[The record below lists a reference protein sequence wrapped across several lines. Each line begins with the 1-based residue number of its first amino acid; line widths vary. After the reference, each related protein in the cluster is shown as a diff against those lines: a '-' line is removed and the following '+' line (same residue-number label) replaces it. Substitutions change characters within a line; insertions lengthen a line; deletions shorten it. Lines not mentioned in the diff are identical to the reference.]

1 MRPSPTLLAGPARS
15 VRLLAAAA
23 LLPLTTAALALS
35 ASPAQAQV
43 VSGNGCTDTD
53 GVTVVV
59 DFTDLGGDIEVGCA
73 EGDPASGREALESAG
88 FAPEDSQPGMICT
101 IDNQPDPCPEEFD
114 GSYWSYWFAED
125 EAWASYQ
132 VGADDADPAPGDVEG
147 WRYFDGSAGPQLEPA
162 EAAAAA
168 PAEGSADATDEADD
182 SGSADQ
188 DSDGGKTDD
197 AAVTEEADGSDPSG
211 VIAAG
216 VVALVLIAGI
226 VLVVRRRRESAPS
239 EDTSEK

>member
-15 VRLLAAAA
+15 ARLLAAAA
-23 LLPLTTAALALS
+23 LLPLTTAALALGT
-35 ASPAQAQV
+35 SPAQAQV
-43 VSGNGCTDTD
+43 ASGSGCTDTD

-101 IDNQPDPCPEEFD
+101 IDGQPDPCPEEFD

-125 EAWASYQ
+125 DAWTSYQ

-147 WRYFDGSAGPQLEPA
+147 WRYFDGSAGPQVEPA

-168 PAEGSADATDEADD
+168 ADAAEGSADDAGEND
-182 SGSADQ
+182 SGSGDDGAD
-188 DSDGGKTDD
+188 KTSTAVPEEDDD
-197 AAVTEEADGSDPSG
+197 ADPSG
-211 VIAAG
+211 YIAAG
-216 VVALVLIAGI
+216 VVAVVLVAGI
-226 VLVVRRRRESAPS
+226 VLVVRRRRASAHS
-239 EDTSEK
+239 EDSSEK

>member
-15 VRLLAAAA
+15 ARLLAAVA
-23 LLPLTTAALALS
+23 LLPLTTAVLALG
-35 ASPAQAQV
+35 ASPAHAQV
-43 VSGNGCTDTD
+43 VSGSGCTDTD

-59 DFTDLGGDIEVGCA
+59 DFTDLDGDIEVGCA

-88 FAPEDSQPGMICT
+88 FTPEDSQPGMICT
-101 IDNQPDPCPEEFD
+101 IDGQPDPCPEEFD

-125 EAWASYQ
+125 DAWASYQ

-162 EAAAAA
+162 EVAAAAA
-168 PAEGSADATDEADD
+168 DPGEGSAEEAGETDSGADD
-182 SGSADQ
+182 
-188 DSDGGKTDD
+188 DD
-197 AAVTEEADGSDPSG
+197 ADKTSTAVPEEVDDSDPSG
-211 VIAAG
+211 YIAAG
-216 VVALVLIAGI
+216 VVAVVLIAGI
-226 VLVVRRRRESAPS
+226 VLVVRRRRESARS